1 MNHSDVR
8 RKIKPTN
15 NAAIGIALVWDLR
28 GYRLFVHISASLGG
42 FMFTKRANRG
52 AVRKSLGLLK
62 TIITQVHYVKSL

>member
-42 FMFTKRANRG
+42 FMFTKRANRC
-52 AVRKSLGLLK
+52 AVR
-62 TIITQVHYVKSL
+62 